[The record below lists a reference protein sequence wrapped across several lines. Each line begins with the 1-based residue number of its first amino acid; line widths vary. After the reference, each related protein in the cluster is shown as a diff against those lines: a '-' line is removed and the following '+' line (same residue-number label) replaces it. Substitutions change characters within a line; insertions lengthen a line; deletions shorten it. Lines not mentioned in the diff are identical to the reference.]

1 MRKRCLCPKCGHNHV
16 LLISGV
22 PDSTEIGLN
31 PKFLNVAFVTGPKT
45 FLSNQNLERAGHLEA
60 AVCRQCGYTEFYTR
74 DPQAIPID
82 GTYVREGVGPE
93 TTGRP

>member
-1 MRKRCLCPKCGHNHV
+1 MRSKLLCPKCGHNHV

-31 PKFLNVAFVTGPKT
+31 PRFLNIAFVTAPKK
-45 FLSNQNLERAGHLEA
+45 FLTDQNLERAGHLQA
-60 AVCRQCGYTEFYTR
+60 AVCRQCGYTEFYTH

-82 GTYVREGVGPE
+82 GTYVREGVGVDV
-93 TTGRP
+93 T